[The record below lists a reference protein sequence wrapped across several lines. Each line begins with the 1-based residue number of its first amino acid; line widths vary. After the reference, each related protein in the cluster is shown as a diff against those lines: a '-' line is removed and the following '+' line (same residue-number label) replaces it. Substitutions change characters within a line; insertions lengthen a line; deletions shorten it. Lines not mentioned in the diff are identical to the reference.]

1 LALRVYNT
9 LTRSK
14 ELFQKKHAYVADG
27 DILGGG
33 MDLIFPHHE
42 NEIAQS
48 EAYSGKPFVKYWLHN
63 GMVHFGA
70 DKMSKSLGNVVP
82 TNDLIEK
89 YSGEVVR
96 FYILTSHYRS
106 PLNYAGEKTIEE
118 ARTALDRLY
127 TACDLVKAWT
137 EAEANDE
144 ALFEIADDA
153 EASELQSVCMDI
165 STRFIRSM
173 DDDFNTPEVLAS
185 MFDLSRKVLQ
195 IKASLDSGGNIITP
209 ALKVV
214 AEEVEEIFN
223 VWGGIIGIFYKERG
237 TIEVASLAGER

>member
-1 LALRVYNT
+1 MALRVYNT

-96 FYILTSHYRS
+96 FYILTGCSAVKNILLTRPQCETRLAFDTESVGTCQGYR
-106 PLNYAGEKTIEE
+106 Y
-118 ARTALDRLY
+118 ARTKKYVATQTLSEQPSSERLAPLGRSTVELLQADR
-127 TACDLVKAWT
+127 
-137 EAEANDE
+137 
-144 ALFEIADDA
+144 
-153 EASELQSVCMDI
+153 
-165 STRFIRSM
+165 
-173 DDDFNTPEVLAS
+173 
-185 MFDLSRKVLQ
+185 
-195 IKASLDSGGNIITP
+195 
-209 ALKVV
+209 
-214 AEEVEEIFN
+214 
-223 VWGGIIGIFYKERG
+223 
-237 TIEVASLAGER
+237 AGPK